1 VEIHELIRQVEAGG
15 TFADGKPDFL
25 VNDEPDADD
34 LPDTL
39 HLSDGSTTPVSVL
52 REAEVDGAPVDGDL
66 EVEMSVRAP
75 SGWVY
80 VRVPEPS
87 RGAWILHQVRR
98 SDGALV
104 PAPNRWVTDRTF
116 IGGGKRPIPGHV
128 LHLLDHGSTGR
139 YTLVY
144 RRDDSRGRPARS
156 TDRAR
161 RRSGYASWTMAN
173 RLPRRSA
180 TSG

>member
-1 VEIHELIRQVEAGG
+1 MIRQVEAGG

-173 RLPRRSA
+173 RPPRRSA